1 MSKIPRTWILGLLG
15 LTSIKN
21 WLTSLSLLN
30 VFLGKRFCCSHC
42 YRAAKRNQQGTENH
56 KYKLC
61 SPACEPTCRS
71 KTFLFKLKY
80 LAREQRVSFLFRLQA
95 NQLLALL
102 WVAVVTTQASVSVYT
117 ASQHGHTI
125 SHQSRYQVVL
135 HVSAALILFC
145 NSGFHVAA
153 LCFAHPTFHQHWSW
167 VDNDWIFIFGWN

>member
-15 LTSIKN
+15 LTGIKN

-102 WVAVVTTQASVSVYT
+102 WVAVVTTQASVCTQPPNMDTRSAINHVIKSFCS
-117 ASQHGHTI
+117 SQPLWFSTVTQDFTLLHTVLLTLLSI
-125 SHQSRYQVVL
+125 SIG
-135 HVSAALILFC
+135 AE
-145 NSGFHVAA
+145 
-153 LCFAHPTFHQHWSW
+153 
-167 VDNDWIFIFGWN
+167 

>member
-1 MSKIPRTWILGLLG
+1 MVILHYPGFLQAPSLKMSKIPRTWILGLLG
-15 LTSIKN
+15 LTGIKN

-125 SHQSRYQVVL
+125 SHQTITLSSR
-135 HVSAALILFC
+135 SARLSCSDSL
-145 NSGFHVAA
+145 
-153 LCFAHPTFHQHWSW
+153 L
-167 VDNDWIFIFGWN
+167 

>member
-15 LTSIKN
+15 LTGIKN

-102 WVAVVTTQASVSVYT
+102 WVAVVTTQASVCTQPPNMDTRS
-117 ASQHGHTI
+117 AI
-125 SHQSRYQVVL
+125 KQSRYQVVL
-135 HVSAALILFC
+135 HVSAALILYC
-145 NSGFHVAA
+145 NSGF
-153 LCFAHPTFHQHWSW
+153 TFHQHWSW